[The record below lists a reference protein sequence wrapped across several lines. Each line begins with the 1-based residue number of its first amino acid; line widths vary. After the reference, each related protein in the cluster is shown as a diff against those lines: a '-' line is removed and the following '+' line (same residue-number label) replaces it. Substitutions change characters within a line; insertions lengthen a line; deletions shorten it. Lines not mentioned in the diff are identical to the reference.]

1 MGDQQKLVVINEKE
15 QYSVQKLFNIGDNL
29 RVKQFLLQVCYTAIE
44 EIGFEKFDIQS
55 NYEDF
60 LARLCVD
67 LTQFSDSTGGSSLQ
81 GRPGSFDR
89 HRVSIKL
96 KDLKSKAFY
105 EECSIEYLGD
115 TGRWVKRMSL
125 TFKSQKIIESTI
137 FILR

>member
-81 GRPGSFDR
+81 AKSLYRSPAVGDFYGTGIEFWAGFGPVG
-89 HRVSIKL
+89 IK
-96 KDLKSKAFY
+96 
-105 EECSIEYLGD
+105 I
-115 TGRWVKRMSL
+115 R
-125 TFKSQKIIESTI
+125 TF
-137 FILR
+137 